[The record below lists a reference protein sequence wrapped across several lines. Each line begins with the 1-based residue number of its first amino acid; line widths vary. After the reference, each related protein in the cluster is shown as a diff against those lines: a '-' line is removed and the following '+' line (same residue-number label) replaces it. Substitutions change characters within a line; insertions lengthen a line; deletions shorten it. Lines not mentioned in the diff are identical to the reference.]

1 MLKPFEPIQ
10 RVDSDLGI
18 RPHTGSGG
26 PAPTPASP
34 ASQGP
39 AEFDELQRVLGEAGH
54 GVDVR
59 QVGSIRAGHRQF
71 PIQAITL
78 GNPSL
83 DVPAVGFFAGVH
95 GLERIGT
102 SVITAY
108 LRSVLVRL
116 KWDHDLQRQLETL
129 RLVFMPIVNPGGLWL
144 GTRANPNGVDLMRNA
159 PVESS
164 ERVPFLLGGHR
175 ISPRLPWYRGKA
187 QAPMEEESQAL
198 SDVVQQEL
206 LSRPFSIAVDC
217 HSGFGLQD
225 RIWFPNAHS
234 SKPIEHLPE
243 IAALTEIF
251 EQTLPNHA
259 YVIEPQS
266 KQYLTHGDLWDHL
279 YQQALSKPACTML
292 PFTLELGSWSW
303 VRKNPRQLFSRQGLF
318 NPVAK
323 HREQRVLRRHMA
335 WLDFVTHAA
344 GSHANW
350 LCGEDTRSAH
360 LNKALARWYRR

>member
-1 MLKPFEPIQ
+1 MLKPFESIR
-10 RVDSDLGI
+10 RVDSRSGI
-18 RPHTGSGG
+18 QQHAESGG
-26 PAPTPASP
+26 PAPSP
-34 ASQGP
+34 AFAPSQGP
-39 AEFDELQRVLGEAGH
+39 AEFDELQRVLDEAGH

-59 QVGSIRAGHRQF
+59 QVCSIRAGQRQF

-83 DVPAVGFFAGVH
+83 DVPAVGFFGGVH

-102 SVITAY
+102 RVITAY
-108 LRSVLVRL
+108 LRSLLVRL

-175 ISPRLPWYRGKA
+175 ISPHLPWYRGHA
-187 QAPMEEESQAL
+187 QAPMEDESQAL

-206 LSRPFSIAVDC
+206 LSRQFSIAIDC

-234 SKPIEHLPE
+234 PKPIEHLPE
-243 IAALTEIF
+243 IVALTEIF
-251 EQTLPNHA
+251 EQALPNHA

-279 YQQALSKPACTML
+279 YQQALAKRCTML

-303 VRKNPRQLFSRQGLF
+303 VRKNPRQLFSLQGLF
-318 NPVAK
+318 NPIAK
-323 HREQRVLRRHMA
+323 HRERRVLRRHMA

-344 GSHANW
+344 GSHTSW
-350 LCGEDTRSAH
+350 LSHGEARSAH
-360 LNKALARWYRR
+360 MSQALARWYGR